1 METESGK
8 KPSLFRRRYLIDRP
22 LQLSNSGFVVWA
34 VGIGMII
41 AWLVTYYTI
50 WSLVLDQISRETHLP
65 QLLRD
70 VNSRLFWT
78 LAIPGLVLLFL
89 VAWIQM
95 FLSHRI
101 AGPAYRLRKTI
112 TDMTR
117 GLWPKSVQVRNHDF
131 LKDVVEEFN
140 LLITSER
147 GRYVQLAA
155 QIKEAS
161 ELLSR
166 LEAASEA
173 DKQKLVASRETLDTA
188 LNLIDSVLSESN
200 PDNNDQTKQ

>member
-1 METESGK
+1 METKDFE
-8 KPSLFRRRYLIDRP
+8 KPSPLRRKYLVNRP
-22 LQLSNSGFVVWA
+22 LQLSHSGFVVWA

-50 WSLVLDQISRETHLP
+50 WSLVLNQISRETQLP
-65 QLLRD
+65 QILRD

-95 FLSHRI
+95 LLSHRI

-112 TDMTR
+112 TDMTQ
-117 GLWPKSVQVRNHDF
+117 GLWPKSIRVRNRDF

-140 LLITSER
+140 LLITSEKD
-147 GRYVQLAA
+147 RYFQLAA
-155 QIKEAS
+155 RIKEVS

-166 LEAASEA
+166 LEITSEA
-173 DKQKLVASRETLDTA
+173 DKQKLTAGRKILDEA
-188 LNLIDSVLSESN
+188 LNSINSVLSTSAPN
-200 PDNNDQTKQ
+200 SNDQIK